1 MRRSVRFKLRA
12 IDHAHAKAVNHKA
25 KSRER
30 IRRDARM
37 LATVKSGSL
46 PFTPDVM
53 SWLSRKLEKAAS
65 KITDAD
71 LKTLTA

>member
-12 IDHAHAKAVNHKA
+12 IDHAHAKAANRHVKT
-25 KSRER
+25 KER
-30 IRRDARM
+30 ARRDARM
-37 LATVKSGSL
+37 LDTVKSGSL

-53 SWLSRKLEKAAS
+53 SWLSRKLDKAAS